1 MSSQEWRR
9 HKSPLD
15 RIVVKK
21 LQQVEECFA
30 VTIGSL
36 LITLVGVILEVI
48 GKLDSPGLWAII
60 VLLATNVAVLTIGFF
75 KLRAVMI
82 VNETSD
88 HNAT

>member
-1 MSSQEWRR
+1 MSSQEQRR

-21 LQQVEECFA
+21 LQQVEACFT

-36 LITLVGVILEVI
+36 LIALVGVILQVI
-48 GKLDSPGLWAII
+48 GKLDSPDLWAII

-88 HNAT
+88 RNAT